1 MKNITNNI
9 WRNLP
14 QELLP
19 TDNSNDNVA
28 VLKFF
33 EREGRRQV
41 RFIGIMIGRCAR
53 TRNIDNLSS
62 MDTSRTYQINI

>member
-14 QELLP
+14 QDLLP
-19 TDNSNDNVA
+19 TDSSNDNMA

-33 EREGRRQV
+33 EQGDGRQV
-41 RFIGIMIGRCAR
+41 RFLGSMIGRCAR
-53 TRNIDNLSS
+53 TRRIDNLSS
-62 MDTSRTYQINI
+62 MDTRKTYQINI